1 MGVHVVLLF
10 LQMFLVAWGFHVPL
24 SAPRLSEHCMLKANH
39 GETFKANLPFIRRRP
54 LYSLTSDELGSSR
67 LSDSQQTKKLTQ
79 RALEFMDI
87 ASQPRISSQLL
98 EQWERT
104 GKELSPDIQTVRK
117 RTVLNNIYTAFL
129 ERVAL
134 QEVDLLQTA
143 TFERVVTDL
152 INTMHYLRPKTPN
165 YLREFVDDLNDLHL
179 TFIDRLVVLLE
190 QRAGNALYIETICT
204 QLCLLIERVIFSVL
218 IQ

>member
-1 MGVHVVLLF
+1 
-10 LQMFLVAWGFHVPL
+10 
-24 SAPRLSEHCMLKANH
+24 MLKAHH
-39 GETFKANLPFIRRRP
+39 GETFTANLPFIRRRP
-54 LYSLTSDELGSSR
+54 LYSLTSDDLGSSR
-67 LSDSQQTKKLTQ
+67 LPDSQQTKKLAQ

-87 ASQPRISSQLL
+87 ASQPRITSQLL